1 MAKINLF
8 AWRKWDRVSN
18 EKVTISLILAVFIV
32 GSHHIL
38 WGRILKIG
46 NDCKED
52 GDKEQGK
59 GNPRLYLVLSSK
71 DENMYPEVRVPHVIQ
86 QYPGGQNSSLLPK
99 LVQLVAE
106 S

>member
-46 NDCKED
+46 NDCKEY
-52 GDKEQGK
+52 GDKE
-59 GNPRLYLVLSSK
+59 
-71 DENMYPEVRVPHVIQ
+71 
-86 QYPGGQNSSLLPK
+86 
-99 LVQLVAE
+99 
-106 S
+106 